1 MRGNTAKSGG
11 GAWPVPPSPPA
22 AIFVPSLFAGMDWWL
37 RSLWSPVPWPP
48 GPVLSLQQML
58 HKYLSSGAGRWLNK
72 RNWSVL
78 DWSHCRPPT
87 LLNSMELRLESA
99 GSRGNS
105 ARPDLG
111 NRARDA
117 LGVNSFFPT

>member
-1 MRGNTAKSGG
+1 MVPGSLATGPSAEPTA
-11 GAWPVPPSPPA
+11 
-22 AIFVPSLFAGMDWWL
+22 
-37 RSLWSPVPWPP
+37 
-48 GPVLSLQQML
+48 ML

-72 RNWSVL
+72 QNWGVL

-105 ARPDLG
+105 ACPDLG
-111 NRARDA
+111 NRACDA